1 MMGLILA
8 RMLAVVFALI
18 IGGFVVLVMLA
29 FGDKQEAMQSA
40 IITAILIWLIA
51 PSAEDR
57 ADFAEFQKSRERFPS

>member
-8 RMLAVVFALI
+8 RMLALVFALI
-18 IGGFVVLVMLA
+18 VGGFITLVMLA

-40 IITAILIWLIA
+40 IITAMFMWLIA

>member
-8 RMLAVVFALI
+8 RMLAVVFAII
-18 IGGFVVLVMLA
+18 IGGFVSLVMLA
-29 FGDKQEAMQSA
+29 FGDKAEALQSA
-40 IITAILIWLIA
+40 IITALIIWLIA

>member
-1 MMGLILA
+1 MMALTML

-18 IGGFVVLVMLA
+18 IGGFVSLVMLA

-57 ADFAEFQKSRERFPS
+57 ADFAEFQKSHERFPS